1 MPTGLQGFVLTLITA
16 ASCAL
21 SMPANADN
29 PKQPERIVYLN
40 TAQAFANGVAN
51 DQVTVLVFGAEW
63 CGACKKLERTVL
75 SDPAVRKAAAGMSWS
90 KIDIDKD
97 PQLAAMF
104 GVRAVPT
111 MVFLNTKGEPLHQQ
125 AGLVSVQKMAA
136 LLEDYVGKAAQPG
149 TARGREEQLLE
160 LVEQAAALPE
170 GSDVPSQTVT
180 QILELIA
187 VPNPIGAE
195 QTRHRLIAMGPS
207 AWNALI
213 DALEHRKLAVRAA
226 AYDLLKGS
234 TGHIIAYDPFLEV
247 KERAKQ
253 VQAWREWLKAKRPTA
268 IQPDPEPQ
276 DASSG
281 PDEEEPAEP
290 TTPRAPRAPR

>member
-1 MPTGLQGFVLTLITA
+1 MPTRLHGFVLTCIA
-16 ASCAL
+16 AVSFAFAQ
-21 SMPANADN
+21 SAGADEQQPA
-29 PKQPERIVYLN
+29 PIVFLN

-75 SDPAVRKAAAGMSWS
+75 SDPAVRQSAVGMSWS

-111 MVFLNTKGEPLHQQ
+111 IVFLNTKGEPLHQQ
-125 AGLVSVQKMAA
+125 ASLVSVQGMTA
-136 LLEDYVGKAAQPG
+136 LLDEYVGKAQQPG
-149 TARGREEQLLE
+149 TTRGRVEQLND
-160 LVEQAAALPE
+160 LVEQAAALPV
-170 GSDVPSQTVT
+170 GSDVPSQTVA

-187 VPNPIGAE
+187 VPNPIGGE
-195 QTRHRLIAMGPS
+195 QTRHQLIAMGPAS
-207 AWNALI
+207 WNALI
-213 DALEHRKLAVRAA
+213 DALEHPKLAVRAA
-226 AYDLLKGS
+226 AYDLLKES
-234 TGHIIAYDPFLEV
+234 TGHVIAYDPFLDA

-253 VQAWREWLKAKRPTA
+253 VQAWRDWLNTQRPKSAQSDPVPADTAAK
-268 IQPDPEPQ
+268 
-276 DASSG
+276 
-281 PDEEEPAEP
+281 PDEAPPAQP